1 MLCLGYRLEL
11 GGKYAVDIEKVV
23 YCSSR
28 CWSRVDYREAECPRA
43 LENDAN
49 RLVAF
54 SEEVAATIADNF
66 VRSMEPGLP
75 L

>member
-1 MLCLGYRLEL
+1 MRPS
-11 GGKYAVDIEKVV
+11 A
-23 YCSSR
+23 
-28 CWSRVDYREAECPRA
+28 ARA

-75 L
+75 LKVGTIIPILEYRGFI

>member
-1 MLCLGYRLEL
+1 MQW
-11 GGKYAVDIEKVV
+11 I
-23 YCSSR
+23 SR
-28 CWSRVDYREAECPRA
+28 RQFIALVAAGVASTIVRPSAARA

-66 VRSMEPGLP
+66 VRSMEPGL
-75 L
+75 LYK